1 MESGRDD
8 EKHQSGW
15 VPILLVG
22 WSGMLFGQRLKGNR
36 NKPCGSVGKRFSKKE
51 QPVQRPRLGE
61 GEVGLFE
68 EEEAIVTGGK

>member
-1 MESGRDD
+1 
-8 EKHQSGW
+8 
-15 VPILLVG
+15 
-22 WSGMLFGQRLKGNR
+22 MLFGQRLKGNR
-36 NKPCGSVGKRFSKKE
+36 SKPCGSLGKRFSQKE